1 MPLSTSFTLNTGAK
15 LDAVGL
21 GCWMG
26 RAAGAGTDANAETLR
41 MVHTAIEVGYTHL
54 DTAAGYGN
62 KEAVGSVVRASGK
75 PREHF
80 HVTTKLADHFHVA
93 ESFEASYKALNLE
106 YIDLWLMHWP
116 QASDWGTGT
125 APAFDESPTF
135 SETWAEMEKVYAT
148 GRVKAIGVSNFSVK
162 NLEVLLKTAKVAPAV
177 NQVEAHPYCPQE
189 ELGQYCKSKGIHL
202 TAYCPMGQYNS
213 PILKEPLVQQLADKY
228 GKQPGSIL
236 LSWGVQRGFSVVP
249 KSSNPDRLRQNRD
262 LVELSLEDLAA
273 VSALHTEPGKH
284 RSLCDF
290 GPGQKTKGWLW
301 GWRVK
306 EDLEWN

>member
-1 MPLSTSFTLNTGAK
+1 
-15 LDAVGL
+15 
-21 GCWMG
+21 
-26 RAAGAGTDANAETLR
+26 
-41 MVHTAIEVGYTHL
+41 MVQTAIEVGYTHL
-54 DTAAGYGN
+54 DTSAGYGN
-62 KEAVGSVVRASGK
+62 EEAVGSVVRASGK

-80 HVTTKLADHFHVA
+80 HVTTKLADHFRVA
-93 ESFEASYKALNLE
+93 ESFEASYKALNLG

-116 QASDWGTGT
+116 HASDWGAGT

-162 NLEVLLKTAKVAPAV
+162 NLEILLKTAKVIPAV

-189 ELGQYCKSKGIHL
+189 ELVQYCKGKGIHL

-262 LVELSLEDLAA
+262 LVELSPEDLAA
-273 VSALHTEPGKH
+273 VSTLHTEPGKH

-290 GPGQKTKGWLW
+290 GPGQKKKGWLW

-306 EDLEWN
+306 EDLGWNYEVEPRDNGWTF